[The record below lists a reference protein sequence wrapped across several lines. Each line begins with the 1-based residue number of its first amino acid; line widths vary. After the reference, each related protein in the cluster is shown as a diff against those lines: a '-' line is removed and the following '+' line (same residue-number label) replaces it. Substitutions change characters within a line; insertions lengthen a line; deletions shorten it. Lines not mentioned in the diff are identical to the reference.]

1 MLARFPTS
9 DTRLIASSPKLPLQ
23 IAFQW
28 DNMTHSLGTIPA
40 LGECSEYEPL
50 LGASDNGNFSMV
62 PADAGTTVYASG
74 VPGDCDAGMQIVV
87 VVIGRFFS
95 SDCDVMAE
103 FGG

>member
-1 MLARFPTS
+1 M
-9 DTRLIASSPKLPLQ
+9 Q

-87 VVIGRFFS
+87 IVAGRIPALI
-95 SDCDVMAE
+95 VM
-103 FGG
+103 